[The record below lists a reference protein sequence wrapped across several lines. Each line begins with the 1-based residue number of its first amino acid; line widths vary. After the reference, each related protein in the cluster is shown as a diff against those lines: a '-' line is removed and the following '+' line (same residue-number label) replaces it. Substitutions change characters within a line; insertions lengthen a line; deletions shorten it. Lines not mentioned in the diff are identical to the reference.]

1 MSNLSVPNLSSPNVE
16 RSAAAPLGSQSAAS
30 HLAMLLSTMAW
41 TRDLPDFRDE
51 SPATTADAF
60 AQLKRRATR
69 AVRPEVVDLREFA
82 APVVD
87 VGPACASSAAAVLA
101 MVQIFERRASGRF
114 VDGSTSFLHHT
125 ARRLAGLSLTAGAG
139 DQAVGLRAVLKAL
152 VRFGCPPARVWPTD
166 ATHGEGEPDAFSY
179 AFQREFADIRY
190 LRLDTPGLS
199 GADVLKQ
206 VKSFVAAGFACVGG
220 VSLPQSLSQST
231 ASSGEIPYPTRQDSV
246 AGSAAFTVVGYD
258 DAYRI
263 RSQKGALRIRATFGP
278 AWGEAGCGYLPY
290 RFVEQFGACDF
301 WTLVKPAWMQSRE
314 FEQPR

>member
-1 MSNLSVPNLSSPNVE
+1 
-16 RSAAAPLGSQSAAS
+16 
-30 HLAMLLSTMAW
+30 MLLTTTAW
-41 TRDLPDFRDE
+41 TRDLPDFRDD
-51 SPATTADAF
+51 SPATVADAF
-60 AQLKRRATR
+60 VPLKRRATR
-69 AVRPEVVDLREFA
+69 AVRPEAVDLREFA
-82 APVVD
+82 APIID
-87 VGPACASSAAAVLA
+87 SGPAQASSAAAVLA

-114 VDGSTSFLHHT
+114 VDGSTAFLHHT
-125 ARRLAGLSLTAGAG
+125 ARRLAGAVGE
-139 DQAVGLRAVLKAL
+139 QPVGLRAVLKAL
-152 VRFGCPPARVWPTD
+152 VRFGCPPARVWPSD
-166 ATHGEGEPDAFSY
+166 ATRGDREPDAFSY
-179 AFQREFADIRY
+179 GFQREFADLRY

-231 ASSGEIPYPTRQDSV
+231 TNSAEIPYPTRQDSV

-278 AWGEAGCGYLPY
+278 SWGEAGFGYLPY